1 MQPTRIF
8 TILFL
13 FGLILTSILS
23 YSTSVDMDDNN
34 DNHAISKRML
44 FHRHHQHNYDEEGS
58 QRQCVRCRF
67 SLARCCSP
75 NICVKR
81 RFRMDKCLHVKY

>member
-1 MQPTRIF
+1 
-8 TILFL
+8 
-13 FGLILTSILS
+13 
-23 YSTSVDMDDNN
+23 MDDNNN

-44 FHRHHQHNYDEEGS
+44 FHRHHQHHNDVEGS

-81 RFRMDKCLHVKY
+81 RLRMDKCLHVKS